1 MNLTLIR
8 RSFNRHETIGEL
20 LIDGEF
26 FCYTLEDRDRGLDQ
40 SQPTDV
46 IHQIKVQNHT
56 AIPTG
61 VYPVKM
67 TYSPRFRTML
77 PELLGVKG
85 FRGIRVHSGNHHLH
99 TEGCILLGMTRDAH
113 NVLNSRKAM
122 GLFMSKFNEPC
133 QIQIIRG

>member
-26 FCYTLEDRDRGLDQ
+26 FCYTLE
-40 SQPTDV
+40 
-46 IHQIKVQNHT
+46 
-56 AIPTG
+56 
-61 VYPVKM
+61 
-67 TYSPRFRTML
+67 
-77 PELLGVKG
+77 G

-99 TEGCILLGMTRDAH
+99 TEGCILLGMSRDAH

>member
-1 MNLTLIR
+1 MNLTIIR

-40 SQPTDV
+40 SQTVED
-46 IHQIKVQNHT
+46 IRQIKVPSHT

-61 VYPVKM
+61 EYIVRM

-77 PELLGVKG
+77 PELLNVKG
-85 FRGIRVHSGNHHLH
+85 FKGIRIHSGNHHLH
-99 TEGCILLGMTRDAH
+99 TEGCIL
-113 NVLNSRKAM
+113 
-122 GLFMSKFNEPC
+122 
-133 QIQIIRG
+133 